1 MSENEYESEVA
12 GAGTALTCLLV
23 GLSAG
28 ILVGMLFAPKPG
40 KQLRKELR
48 RKYKDAKDTFE
59 DWSDEAKRFAED
71 AIEKGSS
78 FADDVRERVEPI
90 ARNLRRS

>member
-1 MSENEYESEVA
+1 MSENDYESGVA

-71 AIEKGSS
+71 AIDKGSA
-78 FADDVRERVEPI
+78 FANDVRERVEPI